1 MITASK
7 RHLKVVIISLAFG
20 LCACGL
26 VDGIKH
32 KAFDWLISKEEIVE
46 MEPTTKEDPRIP
58 KYPSYDWDYD
68 EAKLL
73 AMIAA
78 NTNGTDYEKQ
88 QAVILCLN
96 TVWGTHGKINITE
109 YFNEIFDCDPEIKE
123 PTEADYLIVQMVID
137 GICCPG

>member
-96 TVWGTHGKINITE
+96 TVWGAHGKINITK
-109 YFNEIFDCDPEIKE
+109 YFNKIFDCDPEIKE

-137 GICCPG
+137 GIYCPS